1 MYDHDPQDIDL
12 LGWPEFIA
20 RQWESIFAGYRT
32 GSGLRRSGR
41 RWSDLFQAGLGCSQD
56 LADELVRTLIIDRA
70 DRNLEDAYRSDAL
83 LAAMYEVI
91 ADLPEGLKELAEV
104 GMPVSGAVFAQH
116 SQLLTQAHIFAFG
129 KTLNAD

>member
-1 MYDHDPQDIDL
+1 MYDHDPQDVDL

-32 GSGLRRSGR
+32 GSGLRRTGR

-56 LADELVRTLIIDRA
+56 LADELVRTQIIDRV

-83 LAAMYEVI
+83 LAGMYQVV
-91 ADLPEGLKELAEV
+91 ADLPDGLHELAEE
-104 GMPVSGAVFAQH
+104 GTPVPGAVLAQCG
-116 SQLLTQAHIFAFG
+116 QLLAQAHIFAFG
-129 KTLNAD
+129 QPLNAD

>member
-32 GSGLRRSGR
+32 GSGLRRTGR

-56 LADELVRTLIIDRA
+56 LADELVRTQIIDRV

-83 LAAMYEVI
+83 LAGMYQVV
-91 ADLPEGLKELAEV
+91 ADLPEGLRELADEGV
-104 GMPVSGAVFAQH
+104 PVPGPVLAQH
-116 SQLLTQAHIFAFG
+116 SQLLAQAHIFAFG
-129 KTLNAD
+129 RSLSAD